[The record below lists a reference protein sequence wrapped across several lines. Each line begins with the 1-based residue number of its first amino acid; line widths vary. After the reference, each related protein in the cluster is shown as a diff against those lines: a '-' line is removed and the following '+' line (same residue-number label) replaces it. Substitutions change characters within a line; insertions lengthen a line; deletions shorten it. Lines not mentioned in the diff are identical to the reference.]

1 MKRCDLL
8 VDVGR
13 RRFLSGAGVG
23 SRRRGRHRGHA
34 GGRGPRPPFRRRE

>member
-13 RRFLSGAGVG
+13 RRFLSGAGVVA
-23 SRRRGRHRGHA
+23 A
-34 GGRGPRPPFRRRE
+34 GAAATAVMPAARARPPFRPRA